1 MKRFIF
7 AALVAAGCLWGIS
20 VSAQEPQDEYKKEL
34 RAYLETS
41 GSLASFDGMIDQVF
55 AMMAG
60 NLSEEAKADLKTQA
74 VEKLIFYYTP
84 IYKESISL
92 DDLKEINRFYQ
103 TPAGTR
109 IAEAQP
115 VITTKATAAGQQW
128 GMWLQG
134 AVQAA
139 ASK

>member
-74 VEKLIFYYTP
+74 VEQLIFYYTP
-84 IYKESISL
+84 HYKERISL
-92 DDLKEINRFYQ
+92 DDHKEITRF
-103 TPAGTR
+103 
-109 IAEAQP
+109 
-115 VITTKATAAGQQW
+115 
-128 GMWLQG
+128 
-134 AVQAA
+134 
-139 ASK
+139 

>member
-84 IYKESISL
+84 I
-92 DDLKEINRFYQ
+92 
-103 TPAGTR
+103 
-109 IAEAQP
+109 
-115 VITTKATAAGQQW
+115 
-128 GMWLQG
+128 
-134 AVQAA
+134 
-139 ASK
+139 